1 MVQNN
6 MCHPDPHLAYFL
18 SSSLSVVQFIYILF
32 HLLCKLAEQYTKEQ
46 QDTDVIGRETL
57 DLDTNFPESTVEIT
71 QSKDS
76 LPLSLIGVSETIVQ
90 DFSPDDFPLEA
101 TVEPTGII
109 EVKYD
114 SKKSTTAITVP
125 G

>member
-1 MVQNN
+1 
-6 MCHPDPHLAYFL
+6 MCHPDPYLAYFL

-46 QDTDVIGRETL
+46 QDTDVIGGETL
-57 DLDTNFPESTVEIT
+57 DLDTNFRESTVEIT